1 MRYLLVCCLAIAALL
16 PVAARADDPVTL
28 APAIA
33 QCINDNAA
41 KVEATVE
48 DLGKAVE
55 FLVSDV
61 CAEPVS
67 AEQSRVLKAQTE
79 AQAAQMQKMCDES
92 KTQSTSAKSDKGAG
106 NVYCSYVRASFLT
119 EPGEMSYTIYAP
131 SLSSAPPAAIA
142 LAAKRLLD
150 LRLSHAKTKASGG

>member
-1 MRYLLVCCLAIAALL
+1 MMRLLLVCALTAAALL
-16 PVAARADDPVTL
+16 PAAARADDAVTL

-41 KVEATVE
+41 KVEAAVP
-48 DLGKAVE
+48 DLNQAVE

-61 CAEPVS
+61 CAESVAAEQAQKARQS
-67 AEQSRVLKAQTE
+67 AER
-79 AQAAQMQKMCDES
+79 MQGQWKKVCDEETAEKK
-92 KTQSTSAKSDKGAG
+92 KTAAD
-106 NVYCSYVRASFLT
+106 YCAVTKIGIANAADD
-119 EPGEMSYTIYAP
+119 EDGGYTIYAP